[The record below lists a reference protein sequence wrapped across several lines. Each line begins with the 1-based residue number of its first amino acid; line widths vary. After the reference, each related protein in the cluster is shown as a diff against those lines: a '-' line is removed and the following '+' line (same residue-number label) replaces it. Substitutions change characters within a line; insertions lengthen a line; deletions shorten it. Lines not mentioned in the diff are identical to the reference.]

1 MRSLGHSFL
10 VVVLLGALVAGC
22 AGSGEKAGSTA
33 QGTTAEPRLNWR
45 TWLIEDSVG
54 VEVRDPDDAYKVERI
69 ELVDPEGSVTAASE
83 ITRETARDNPR
94 GPYGGTGVSVGGAVG
109 SSGRSGVGI
118 GLSFPL
124 GGTAP
129 RRPPSV
135 KLTKARIPLIDPDG
149 YRATAGDWRVRLHLV
164 GRDGAPRVAEIPAP
178 RPLEK

>member
-33 QGTTAEPRLNWR
+33 QGTAAEPRLNWR

-83 ITRETARDNPR
+83 ITRETVRDDDR
-94 GPYGGTGVSVGGAVG
+94 GFYGGPGVSVGGSVG
-109 SSGRSGVGI
+109 SSGRSGVGL

-129 RRPPSV
+129 RRSPPL
-135 KLTKARIPLIDPDG
+135 KLTKARIPLTDPDS
-149 YRATAGDWRVRLHLV
+149 YRATAGDWRVRLHLL
-164 GRDGAPRVAEIPAP
+164 GRDNAPRVAEIPAP
-178 RPLEK
+178 VPPEK